1 MSEGNTKMNPVAA
14 QPVLAPIQDTEA
26 TYPINR
32 LFFVGRNYE
41 DHAKE
46 MGSETNKE
54 SPFFFTKSLS
64 AYVPSGSTI
73 PYPPGT
79 KNLHHEMELVVA
91 LGKSAFE
98 VSTETAKE
106 SIFGYACGLDMTRR
120 DLQMEAKSK
129 SLPWDMAKDFEKS
142 AVLSAIGNLETIG
155 HPTSG
160 SIELSVNGEVR
171 QSGDLKDLVNSP
183 AELIAYLSNFYHLE
197 LGDLIYTGT
206 PSGVGPVLP
215 GDQIE
220 GQIQGVGSISLVIS
234 SGTIAMNPR

>member
-1 MSEGNTKMNPVAA
+1 MSEGNTKMNFIAS
-14 QPVLAPIQDTEA
+14 QPVLAPIQNTEA
-26 TYPINR
+26 TYPVNR

-54 SPFFFTKSLS
+54 FPFFFTKSLS

-79 KNLHHEMELVVA
+79 KNFHHEMELVVA

-197 LGDLIYTGT
+197 PGDLIYTGT

-234 SGTIAMNPR
+234 S

>member
-1 MSEGNTKMNPVAA
+1 MSESNTKMNPVAP
-14 QPVLAPIQDTEA
+14 QPVLASIQDTEA
-26 TYPINR
+26 TYLINR

-46 MGSETNKE
+46 MGSATNKK

-79 KNLHHEMELVVA
+79 KNFHHEMELVVA
-91 LGKSAFE
+91 IGKPVFE
-98 VSTETAKE
+98 VLTEAAKE

-120 DLQMEAKSK
+120 DLQTEAKSK
-129 SLPWDMAKDFEKS
+129 GLPWDMAKDVEKS
-142 AVLSAIGNLETIG
+142 AVLSAIGTVEAIG

-160 SIELSVNGEVR
+160 LIELSVNGEIR
-171 QSGDLKDLVNSP
+171 QSGDLKGLVNSP

-197 LGDLIYTGT
+197 PGDLIYTGT

-215 GDQIE
+215 GDKIE
-220 GQIQGVGSISLVIS
+220 GRIQGVGTISLTIS
-234 SGTIAMNPR
+234 S

>member
-1 MSEGNTKMNPVAA
+1 MNFVVSS
-14 QPVLAPIQDTEA
+14 PVLVPIQNTDA
-26 TYPINR
+26 TYPVNR
-32 LFFVGRNYE
+32 LFFVGQNYE

-54 SPFFFTKSLS
+54 VPFFFTKSPS

-79 KNLHHEMELVVA
+79 KNFHHEMELVVA
-91 LGKSAFE
+91 IGKPVFE
-98 VSTETAKE
+98 VEAEAAKE

-129 SLPWDMAKDFEKS
+129 GLPWDMAKNFEKS
-142 AVLSAIGNLETIG
+142 AVLSEIVSVETIG
-155 HPTSG
+155 HPESG
-160 SIELSVNGEVR
+160 LIELSVNDEVR
-171 QSGDLKDLVNSP
+171 QSGDLRALVNSP
-183 AELIAYLSNFYHLE
+183 AELIVYLSNFYHLGP
-197 LGDLIYTGT
+197 GDLVYTGT

-220 GQIQGVGSISLVIS
+220 GHIQGVGTISLGIS
-234 SGTIAMNPR
+234 D

>member
-1 MSEGNTKMNPVAA
+1 MNFVVSS
-14 QPVLAPIQDTEA
+14 PVLVPIQNTDE
-26 TYPINR
+26 TYPVNR
-32 LFFVGRNYE
+32 LFFVGQNYE

-54 SPFFFTKSLS
+54 VPFFFTKSPS

-79 KNLHHEMELVVA
+79 KNFHHEMELVVA
-91 LGKSAFE
+91 IGKPVFE
-98 VSTETAKE
+98 VEAEAAKE

-129 SLPWDMAKDFEKS
+129 GLPWDMAKNFEKS
-142 AVLSAIGNLETIG
+142 AVLSEIVSVETIG
-155 HPTSG
+155 HPESG
-160 SIELSVNGEVR
+160 LIELSVNDEVR
-171 QSGDLKDLVNSP
+171 QSGDLRALVNSP
-183 AELIAYLSNFYHLE
+183 AELIVYLSNFYHLGP
-197 LGDLIYTGT
+197 GDLVYTGT

-220 GQIQGVGSISLVIS
+220 GHIQGVGTISLGIS
-234 SGTIAMNPR
+234 D

>member
-1 MSEGNTKMNPVAA
+1 MKFVA
-14 QPVLAPIQDTEA
+14 PEPLLVPIQQSES

-46 MGSETNKE
+46 MGSQTNKD

-73 PYPPGT
+73 AYPSGT
-79 KNLHHEMELVVA
+79 KNFHHEMELVVA
-91 LGKSAFE
+91 IGKPVFE
-98 VSTETAKE
+98 AESETAKE
-106 SIFGYACGLDMTRR
+106 SIFGYACGLDLTRR
-120 DLQMEAKSK
+120 DLQTDAKAK
-129 SLPWDMAKDFEKS
+129 GLPWDMAKDVEKS
-142 AVLSAIGNLETIG
+142 AVLSAIASAEAIG
-155 HPTSG
+155 HPESG
-160 SIELSVNGEVR
+160 LIELSVNGEVR

-183 AELIAYLSNFYHLE
+183 VELISYLSNFYHLGP
-197 LGDLIYTGT
+197 GDLIYTGT

-220 GQIQGVGSISLVIS
+220 GYIQGVGKISLVIS
-234 SGTIAMNPR
+234 S